1 MEALSW
7 LTLFFHYYFL
17 YDCINPWR
25 GGPSPEELA
34 ADDNRHMDAVDP
46 RLVYTIAPWHPRRW
60 TLASLPRKE
69 LTVPA
74 TSKSALK
81 I

>member
-7 LTLFFHYYFL
+7 LTLFFQYYFL

-46 RLVYTIAPWHPRRW
+46 RLVYS
-60 TLASLPRKE
+60 TLASSTLDSSIPPE
-69 LTVPA
+69 EGTNS
-74 TSKSALK
+74 TNN